1 MSIEF
6 FSAECRLCD
15 RTLGLLRQTFPSL
28 KIIVHRQSECVDG
41 SCCAL
46 AEKYGVRAVP
56 SLVINGKVVLVGFPN
71 EQEIKEL
78 STVLAV

>member
-1 MSIEF
+1 MIIEF

-15 RTLGLLRQTFPSL
+15 RTLGLLKQTFSSL
-28 KIIVHRQSECVDG
+28 QIIIHRQSECVDG

-56 SLVINGKVVLVGFPN
+56 SLVIDGKVVLVGLPS
-71 EQEIKEL
+71 EQEIKD
-78 STVLAV
+78 LAKILKA